1 MPAKP
6 DPDDDHHAPLLRRLA
21 RRRRLARFVLLFER
35 LWPAIWPPLGVAGLF
50 LCLALFDVPRLLPP
64 WPHALLLVGFGVA
77 LGWLLIRGLARLHL
91 PDQPAADRR
100 LERET
105 GLAHRPL
112 AALTDRPA
120 FAGADALWRAHV
132 ARAAAQVRRLRI
144 GLPRPGLA
152 AQDRRALRGGLLV
165 ALVAGGFVAGSDA
178 PDRLARAFSPGFP
191 PRPVP
196 PAPLL
201 QAWIT
206 PPGYTGVAPLFLKA
220 QGQPEIAVPAGS
232 HLTASV
238 TGGTGRPTLLLNGHP
253 DPFRPLD
260 ATSFQVDRD
269 LSSGGRLAVRRNGR
283 EIAAWDL
290 TVVAD
295 LPPTAE
301 WTDQPGRAARGLRV
315 RLPWKASDDY
325 GVTALQAELR
335 LRERPDAPPLVVPI
349 PLPGGTPKTVHGTG
363 LEDLTANPWA
373 GLAVVARLVARDA
386 PGQTG
391 TSADAEFVLPERDFQ
406 NPLAR
411 AVVAVR
417 KALSLDPDNRAAA
430 EQELDRLSGRYD
442 LFGTDLGAYL
452 NLRATASLLRDSP
465 GRSTVGEAQARL
477 WQLALHMEEG
487 AVERTA
493 RALEQARQQLREALD
508 RQAKGEPVDPK
519 KIDQLM
525 QQLQQALREHL
536 EALAQEARR
545 DRSELPLDARAIDPR
560 ELEKLAQDMR
570 DAANQGRMEDARERE
585 RELERQ
591 LQALRQAQQQHHQR
605 GEKSAQRQRGQQE
618 MSALQDLVQREGG
631 LLDHAQ
637 ARSGTQ
643 DQQGDSRTQ
652 TPTRLL
658 PQYGRDADPK
668 DDAAAAQA
676 DAQRH
681 ADQRVQQALRRSLG
695 ELMQQLSDLTGELPK
710 GLGHADEEMEESDAN
725 LAKGNDDKAGAAQ
738 QRAIEALQE
747 GGREAARQMA
757 QMFGNQSGEDEEG
770 EQGEQATE
778 SDSLG
783 MSGTMSDQGNGG
795 RPTAG
800 GQGHGQK
807 RGHRD
812 PLGRLTEQGTS
823 GADESSDV
831 TVPDQMEQVRTR
843 TIEQEL
849 RRRAAERQRP
859 KDELDYIDRLLK
871 QF

>member
-1 MPAKP
+1 MPSGP
-6 DPDDDHHAPLLRRLA
+6 NRDDHPHAPLLRRLA
-21 RRRRLARFVLLFER
+21 RRRWMARSVLLFEG

-50 LCLALFDVPRLLPP
+50 VCLALFDVLRFLPP
-64 WPHALLLVGFGVA
+64 WPHALLLLAFGGGF
-77 LGWLLIRGLARLHL
+77 LWLLIRGLARLRL

-100 LERET
+100 LERAT

-120 FAGADALWRAHV
+120 IPGADALWRAHV

-152 AQDRRALRGGLLV
+152 GHDRRALRGGLLV
-165 ALVAGGFVAGSDA
+165 ALVAGAIVAGGDA

-206 PPGYTGVAPLFLKA
+206 PPAYTGVAPLFLKPD
-220 QGQPEIAVPAGS
+220 GPLEIAVPASS
-232 HLTASV
+232 HLTASL

-253 DPFRPLD
+253 DPFKPLD

-295 LPPTAE
+295 APPVAE
-301 WTDQPGRAARGLRV
+301 WTDQPGKAARGLRV

-325 GVTALQAELR
+325 GVTTLQAEFR
-335 LRERPDAPPLVVPI
+335 LRDRPDRAPLVVPI
-349 PLPGGTPKTVHGTG
+349 PLPGGTPKSAHGTG
-363 LEDLTANPWA
+363 FDDLTANPWA

-417 KALSLDPDNRAAA
+417 KALSLDPDKRLGAV
-430 EQELDRLSGRYD
+430 QELDRLSD
-442 LFGTDLGAYL
+442 QPELFGTDLGAYL
-452 NLRATASLLRDSP
+452 NLRATASLLRDNP
-465 GRSTVGEAQARL
+465 GRPIVGEAQARL
-477 WQLALHMEEG
+477 WQLALHIEEG

-493 RALEQARQQLREALD
+493 RALEQARQALREALD

-519 KIDQLM
+519 QLDKLM
-525 QQLQQALREHL
+525 QQLQQALRDHL
-536 EALAQEARR
+536 EALAEETRR

-570 DAANQGRMEDARERE
+570 DAAKQGRMEDARQRE
-585 RELERQ
+585 RELERK
-591 LQALRQAQQQHHQR
+591 LQELRQAQQQQHKR
-605 GEKSAQRQRGQQE
+605 GEKAAQRQRGQQE

-631 LLDHAQ
+631 LLDH
-637 ARSGTQ
+637 TQ
-643 DQQGDSRTQ
+643 SRAALHDQQGDAQTQ
-652 TPTRLL
+652 PPVR
-658 PQYGRDADPK
+658 PMPRYGRNPDPK
-668 DDAAAAQA
+668 DDAATAQA
-676 DAQRH
+676 DAQRRT
-681 ADQRVQQALRRSLG
+681 DQHVQQALRRALG

-710 GLGHADEEMEESDAN
+710 GLGEADKAMEDSEAN
-725 LAKGNDDKAGAAQ
+725 LAQGSDDKAGAAQ
-738 QRAIEALQE
+738 QRAIEALQK
-747 GGREAARQMA
+747 GGREAAKQMA
-757 QMFGNQSGEDEEG
+757 QMFGKQSGEDEEG
-770 EQGEQATE
+770 EQGDQASE

-783 MSGTMSDQGNGG
+783 QSGTTSDQGNGAQ
-795 RPTAG
+795 PKAG
-800 GQGHGQK
+800 GEGHGQK

-849 RRRAAERQRP
+849 RRRGAERQRP